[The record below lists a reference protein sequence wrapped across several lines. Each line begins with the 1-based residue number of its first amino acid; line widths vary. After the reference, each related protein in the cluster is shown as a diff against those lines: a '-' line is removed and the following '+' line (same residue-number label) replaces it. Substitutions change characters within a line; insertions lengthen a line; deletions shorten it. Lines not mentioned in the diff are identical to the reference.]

1 MALCHNC
8 DDTRIE
14 YIGNGTQE
22 DYTFPFE
29 YNERND
35 VAVAYW
41 NADYQVWEPITTGWV
56 FLNDTTL
63 RFDTAP
69 EVNQKLIIYRCTDL
83 SPLPAEFYPG
93 TAIKAQDLNDN
104 FFVLKSA
111 IEEARCA
118 ISRQDEKAEEKYW
131 NKVTY
136 DEVATGVEPDIGE
149 TVYSTDRWVC
159 TDDAVASTGAICE
172 YVAQELAEEIVTE
185 ADVQD
190 GRWTQNTSPLDTDD
204 KVPSTAAITER
215 LDPYF
220 QDYVPSDTPRWRMP
234 GKVWFDNDRV
244 ETKFWDQ
251 ANQTWVTSG
260 VAGPPGPTGPKGTY
274 QTIVSDTAPTQ
285 RTDSSA
291 LQNGDVWFNST
302 NAELFVWY
310 DDGQPDSILGKQ
322 WVQAVGGAKGVQ
334 GEQGGQGPIGPVGPP
349 QNVIVSDT
357 APTQDENGDP
367 VEEGD
372 LWWNSYDGNLYIYYV
387 DNTGPQWVSCTK
399 SAAGGGQGV
408 VYEFNAPL
416 YELNNIVNFD
426 INLLNTIP

>member
-1 MALCHNC
+1 
-8 DDTRIE
+8 
-14 YIGNGTQE
+14 
-22 DYTFPFE
+22 
-29 YNERND
+29 
-35 VAVAYW
+35 
-41 NADYQVWEPITTGWV
+41 
-56 FLNDTTL
+56 
-63 RFDTAP
+63 
-69 EVNQKLIIYRCTDL
+69 
-83 SPLPAEFYPG
+83 
-93 TAIKAQDLNDN
+93 
-104 FFVLKSA
+104 
-111 IEEARCA
+111 
-118 ISRQDEKAEEKYW
+118 
-131 NKVTY
+131 
-136 DEVATGVEPDIGE
+136 
-149 TVYSTDRWVC
+149 
-159 TDDAVASTGAICE
+159 
-172 YVAQELAEEIVTE
+172 
-185 ADVQD
+185 
-190 GRWTQNTSPLDTDD
+190 
-204 KVPSTAAITER
+204 
-215 LDPYF
+215 
-220 QDYVPSDTPRWRMP
+220 MP

-399 SAAGGGQGV
+399 SAAGGGEGV